1 MALRN
6 DGAKD
11 RLLHGTT
18 APPEAKSAPSG
29 ASFITKAALLVLLV
43 LQNGAL
49 NICARWS
56 RVLAAAPPTD
66 DEVLGSSVTLAG
78 GYAKTSLV
86 LMVEVA
92 KIVVAFGLLAWD
104 RGSGVGD
111 AWQHLKATTLAQP
124 HEVAKLLVPSSLY
137 VVQNNLVLVVRLNT
151 LKVLVVRSRIH

>member
-11 RLLHGTT
+11 RLLHGAA

-29 ASFITKAALLVLLV
+29 ASYMTKAALLALLV

-66 DEVLGSSVTLAG
+66 DESASSDKLAG

-86 LMVEVA
+86 LVVEAA
-92 KIVVAFGLLAWD
+92 KILVAFGLLAWD
-104 RGSGVGD
+104 RGAGLGD
-111 AWQHLKATTLAQP
+111 AWQHLRAATLAQP
-124 HEVAKLLVPSSLY
+124 REVLKLLVPSSLY
-137 VVQNNLVLVVRLNT
+137 VVQNNLVLVVRVKNT
-151 LKVLVVRSRIH
+151 RAK